1 MPFAV
6 NQTPRAFEV
15 AQRPLVSTVI
25 TTNVIGE
32 NFYFVFQV
40 IDFTTVETST
50 YYIKLN
56 PSNRGMFDLSPLY
69 RNILEV
75 DEVDTNDSK
84 IIHNLPHSED
94 KFMSRTLKNARQVV
108 MGYDY
113 AEGDPLVVTSTGN
126 VYSMYVVGG
135 RVDTSQGFDYDYSEV
150 IPTGAS
156 KKGFLVERKPS
167 LSNLINPNAIEIPTN
182 ENDYGTLSF
191 WNDSAN
197 LGSEAT
203 AIRYRIYN
211 SLGLQ
216 GTSSFTI
223 NTTYGAATPASSGA
237 DSKLIYFG
245 AYPKNINDANHA
257 IPDGFKPQDIAN
269 WTYYTWE
276 LVDGSSNAKSAP
288 IYFVNTCQPKASC
301 IVAWENAYGTWEYYK
316 FDARKTNTITTE
328 RKNYRKSIG
337 TWDAQTFGYNTFD
350 RDLTPYQVEAR
361 NKYTLKTSDLTLEN
375 SQLLNSL
382 MRSRKVMIYTDQWL
396 PVVVDKN
403 SYQYYTDNFSKRIVA
418 EFEVTQA
425 QC

>member
-1 MPFAV
+1 MPFAAT
-6 NQTPRAFEV
+6 QTPRSFEV
-15 AQRPLVSTVI
+15 AQRPLVS
-25 TTNVIGE
+25 NVIITETIGI
-32 NFYFVFQV
+32 NFYYVFEV
-40 IDFTTVETST
+40 SDLTELKTYE
-50 YYIKLN
+50 YYIKMN
-56 PSNRGMFDLSPLY
+56 PSGRGMYDLSSLF
-69 RNILEV
+69 RNVLEV
-75 DEVDTNDSK
+75 DEVDSTDGG

-94 KFMSRTLKNARQVV
+94 KFMSRTLKNARLV
-108 MGYDY
+108 GISYDY
-113 AEGDPLVVTSTGN
+113 AEGDPLVVTDTGE
-126 VYSMYVVGG
+126 SHTMYVVGG

-150 IPTGAS
+150 IPTGSS

-167 LSNLINPNAIEIPTN
+167 LSNIINPNAIEIPTN

-211 SLGLQ
+211 SVGLQ

-223 NTTYGAATPASSGA
+223 GTTYGGGLPTNFTA
-237 DSKLIYFG
+237 DTKLIYFG

-257 IPDGFKPQDIAN
+257 IPDGFKPQDIAD

-276 LVDGSSNAKSAP
+276 LIDNSSNAKSAP

-337 TWDAQTFGYNTFD
+337 TWDDTTFGYNTFD
-350 RDLTPYQVEAR
+350 RDLTPFQVEAR

>member
-1 MPFAV
+1 MPFSV
-6 NQTPRAFEV
+6 LQTPRGFEV
-15 AQRPLVSTVI
+15 CRRPLVSTTIQTDVVDVNFNFI
-25 TTNVIGE
+25 FVIG
-32 NFYFVFQV
+32 
-40 IDFTTVETST
+40 DGTTLDT
-50 YYIKLN
+50 YTFYIKMN
-56 PSNRGMFDLSPLY
+56 PSNRGMFDLSQIFA
-69 RNILEV
+69 NSLEA
-75 DEVDTNDSK
+75 DEVDTTDGG

-94 KFMSRTLKNARQVV
+94 KFMSKTLKNARILLIQ
-108 MGYDY
+108 YNF
-113 AEGDPLVVTSTGN
+113 AEGDPLAVTVTGN
-126 VYSMYVVGG
+126 THTMYLVGG
-135 RVDTSQGFDYDYSEV
+135 RVETSQGFDYDYSEV
-150 IPTGAS
+150 ISTGNT
-156 KKGFLVERKPS
+156 KKGFLTERKPS
-167 LSNLINPNAIEIPTN
+167 LSNVINPNAIEINTN

-191 WNDSAN
+191 WNDSLQ

-216 GTSSFTI
+216 GTDTFTI
-223 NTTYGAATPASSGA
+223 NTTYGGGLPSNFTA
-237 DSKLIYFG
+237 DTKLIYFG
-245 AYPKNINDANHA
+245 AYPANINNANHGV
-257 IPDGFKPQDIAN
+257 PDGFKPQDIAN

-276 LVDGSSNAKSAP
+276 LVDGTGVAKSAP
-288 IYFVNTCQPKASC
+288 IYFVNSCQPKASC

-328 RKNYRKSIG
+328 RKNYRKTIG

-350 RDLTPYQVEAR
+350 RDLTPFQVEAR
-361 NKYTLKTSDLTLEN
+361 NKYTLKTSDLTIEN

-403 SYQYYTDNFSKRIVA
+403 SYQYYTDNYSKRIVA